1 MTMKNQTSPAPASD
15 ASPALAPAPGS
26 VDRVGREVIEN
37 KLLAALSE
45 DGVVAILASE
55 QDLSVMIAALEYAML
70 GNREQTRK
78 ARELAADMRKL
89 KRSAFPQNTELR
101 NASQ

>member
-1 MTMKNQTSPAPASD
+1 MSTDDQRPPAPTGGEQSR
-15 ASPALAPAPGS
+15 SSLAPGF

-37 KLLAALSE
+37 KLLAALSD

-55 QDLSVMIAALEYAML
+55 RDLSVMIAALEYAML

-89 KRSAFPQNTELR
+89 KRAAFPPNP
-101 NASQ
+101 